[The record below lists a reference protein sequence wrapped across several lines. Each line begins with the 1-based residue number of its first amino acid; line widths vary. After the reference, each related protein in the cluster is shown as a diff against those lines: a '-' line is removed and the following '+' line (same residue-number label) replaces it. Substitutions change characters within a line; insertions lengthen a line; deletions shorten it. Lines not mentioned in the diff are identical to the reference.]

1 MKSTNNPSPSPV
13 AILWPPPLCVA
24 WLRPAPPGC
33 SAPPQRRGS
42 ETRSRCRTKGRNLKK
57 NHGVLVK
64 MLEFIAIYPIF
75 LVKMG
80 LFYHDLSGRFD
91 PIFLAMSRGFCSEF
105 TSQNL
110 GFFRIYG
117 WFAAPFLDDFQFFRL
132 FFYIFKHHRWIFP
145 SIFPK
150 IKRLGLNL
158 HPQHLLHRLL
168 IEAALKDAPPLW
180 LLRAW
185 EDLQRP
191 SLENPT
197 RPIVIKIIDGMI

>member
-1 MKSTNNPSPSPV
+1 MKPTNNPSPSPV

-117 WFAAPFLDDFQFFRL
+117 WFAAPFLDDFQFFRI

-150 IKRLGLNL
+150 IKWLGLIFIL
-158 HPQHLLHRLL
+158 SISCIGSLSKRRSKMLLLCDCFAHGKTSSGQVWK
-168 IEAALKDAPPLW
+168 I
-180 LLRAW
+180 LR
-185 EDLQRP
+185 DR
-191 SLENPT
+191 
-197 RPIVIKIIDGMI
+197 

>member
-117 WFAAPFLDDFQFFRL
+117 WFAAPFLDDFQFFRI

-150 IKRLGLNL
+150 IKWLGLIFIL
-158 HPQHLLHRLL
+158 SISCIGSLSKRRSKMLLLCDCFAHGKTSSGQVWK
-168 IEAALKDAPPLW
+168 I
-180 LLRAW
+180 LR
-185 EDLQRP
+185 DR
-191 SLENPT
+191 
-197 RPIVIKIIDGMI
+197 

>member
-1 MKSTNNPSPSPV
+1 MTKSIMKSTNNPSPSPV

-117 WFAAPFLDDFQFFRL
+117 
-132 FFYIFKHHRWIFP
+132 
-145 SIFPK
+145 
-150 IKRLGLNL
+150 
-158 HPQHLLHRLL
+158 
-168 IEAALKDAPPLW
+168 
-180 LLRAW
+180 
-185 EDLQRP
+185 
-191 SLENPT
+191 
-197 RPIVIKIIDGMI
+197 